1 MMAAALQ
8 FTRLLL
14 LASWMC
20 VVTLL
25 LLSSMSGGA
34 NRPGLGLGLGLGLVS
49 VSAVAPGDHQ
59 CIHAT
64 RKLGKNGDGS
74 TESSCM
80 HCDPAIEFCYF
91 NCQEL
96 IDQMYESCD
105 DVCLPD
111 GYYFDASFTLTG
123 CWKDVKPDIKIGVER
138 CGCNSATPG
147 PGQVRRGSG
156 QVLSTATAAAA
167 LLTGVL
173 LLLV

>member
-1 MMAAALQ
+1 MAALQ
-8 FTRLLL
+8 FMRLLL

-34 NRPGLGLGLGLGLVS
+34 NRSGLGL

-105 DVCLPD
+105 GVCLPD

-138 CGCNSATPG
+138 CGCNSAMPG
-147 PGQVRRGSG
+147 FGQGRRGSG
-156 QVLSTATAAAA
+156 QVLATAAAA
-167 LLTGVL
+167 LLIGVL
-173 LLLV
+173 LLLF